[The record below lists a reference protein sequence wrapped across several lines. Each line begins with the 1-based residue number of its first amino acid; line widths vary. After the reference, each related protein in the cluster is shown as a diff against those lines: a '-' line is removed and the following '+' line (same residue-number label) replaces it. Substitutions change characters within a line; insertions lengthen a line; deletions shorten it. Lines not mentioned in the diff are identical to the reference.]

1 VIPGEGSSGSG
12 GGGGGAAGISQQTAA
27 EFELVRGKQQDFELE
42 IKNKF
47 SSTLKNLK
55 IVSSGIN
62 AKYLEVIPSEIE
74 QIGPFGSEN
83 ITVRILAPAY
93 FSKGEYTLNFKISG
107 DSFFNKTKRS
117 YDENLIVVLNVIEV
131 SREEVDEMIST
142 SENLIEELGKNG
154 VSAEIVDLR
163 TVSPLDMETITKSV
177 EKTGREVIVQE
188 AQLQA
193 GVADKVASEI
203 SQRSILSLEEPIKVV
218 AAPDTVFPFGMAE
231 NAWLPNATDIVAAAN
246 EITGK

>member
-1 VIPGEGSSGSG
+1 
-12 GGGGGAAGISQQTAA
+12 AAIRDNDPVLFLEHMKLYRSFREEVPEEQY
-27 EFELVRGKQQDFELE
+27 ELE
-42 IKNKF
+42 IGKA
-47 SSTLKNLK
+47 NL
-55 IVSSGIN
+55 VQ
-62 AKYLEVIPSEIE
+62 E
-74 QIGPFGSEN
+74 GSDVT
-83 ITVRILAPAY
+83 IIAYGYMVREAIKAA
-93 FSKGEYTLNFKISG
+93 
-107 DSFFNKTKRS
+107 
-117 YDENLIVVLNVIEV
+117 
-131 SREEVDEMIST
+131 
-142 SENLIEELGKNG
+142 EELGKNG

-177 EKTGREVIVQE
+177 EKTGRVVIVQE
-188 AQLQA
+188 AQRQA